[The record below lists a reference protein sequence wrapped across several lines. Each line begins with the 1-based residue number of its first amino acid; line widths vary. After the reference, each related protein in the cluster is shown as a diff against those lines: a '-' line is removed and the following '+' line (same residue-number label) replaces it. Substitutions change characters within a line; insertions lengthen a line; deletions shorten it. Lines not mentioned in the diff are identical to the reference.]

1 MDVAPRW
8 ISRIREMNL
17 FSLISVRSVYNRVM
31 PLKEN
36 EP

>member
-1 MDVAPRW
+1 M
-8 ISRIREMNL
+8 SRIREMNL
-17 FSLISVRSVYNRVM
+17 FSLISVRSVYNRDM